1 MRKGRGK
8 GVASAAAAIAFLC
21 VHTPHSDA
29 FAQLERATVGA
40 WTVRSV
46 TDNGSFHHCVMTSA
60 SSGPHL
66 LLFAVARSVF
76 SLGISGYRWDVPE
89 RTPIHGYYAIDGGS
103 RISVS
108 GVVERGNLMLLNLR
122 PPRQAFD
129 AFRTASSVRLV
140 LTTSREHTFT
150 YSISWSA
157 AAFDRLLSC
166 ANTGLRMAMQTPA
179 PSPEGQPG
187 PALGHNAPRARPA
200 QRPQER
206 PAAAPPSAPPKQPS
220 PPPAKPPERE
230 AASTDSTGQKLIS
243 AATGFYISPAGH
255 LLTAAHVVKDCKTL
269 RAQVIGDAPAAAIV
283 IAKSEADDLA
293 LLKADR
299 KPPAV
304 APVRIGS
311 LRLGEQIVQ
320 FGFPLATSLAS
331 SGNLTTGN
339 IAALAGP
346 RDDHRM
352 IQISAPSQPGNS
364 GGPVLDLQG
373 RVVGVLVSGLGMRY
387 ARATGTLPQ
396 NINFAVK
403 SSVTVSFLE
412 AHGLSVEA
420 GGVAQDMSVADV
432 AEHAR
437 RFTARIDCFE

>member
-1 MRKGRGK
+1 
-8 GVASAAAAIAFLC
+8 
-21 VHTPHSDA
+21 
-29 FAQLERATVGA
+29 
-40 WTVRSV
+40 
-46 TDNGSFHHCVMTSA
+46 
-60 SSGPHL
+60 
-66 LLFAVARSVF
+66 
-76 SLGISGYRWDVPE
+76 VPE

-108 GVVERGNLMLLNLR
+108 GVVERGNLLLLNLR

-129 AFRTASSVRLV
+129 AFRTASSVRVV

-187 PALGHNAPRARPA
+187 PALGHNTPRARPA
-200 QRPQER
+200 PRPQER
-206 PAAAPPSAPPKQPS
+206 PAAAPPSAQPKQPS
-220 PPPAKPPERE
+220 PPAKPPERE
-230 AASTDSTGQKLIS
+230 AASTDSTGPKLIS
-243 AATGFYISPAGH
+243 AATGFYISASGH
-255 LLTAAHVVKDCKTL
+255 ILTAAHVVKDCKIL

-412 AHGLSVEA
+412 AHGLSVEP
-420 GGVAQDMSVADV
+420 GGVPQDMSVADV
-432 AEHAR
+432 AERAR